1 MDRRAA
7 LQMIVLAAG
16 GSAAAHWL
24 TPELE
29 ALGLEVHAGLTQTTP
44 FRSFDAGTAAL
55 VSAASERIIPADDT
69 PGALAAQVPR
79 FIDKIMADWEDP
91 QNRDRFLSGLASLD
105 RDANSR
111 HGRPFA
117 ECGPAEQDAMLTGID
132 DVVSAMPAG
141 ERAAHWFARLKSLTV
156 YGYCTSDVGMRGELG
171 AWPRP
176 RGYDGNAPYTPRRRG
191 SAGETP
197 WRS

>member
-1 MDRRAA
+1 
-7 LQMIVLAAG
+7 MIAIAAAG
-16 GSAAAHWL
+16 PVAGRWL

-29 ALGLEVHAGLTQTTP
+29 ALGLEVHAGLTQNTP

-55 VSAASERIIPADDT
+55 VSAASERIIPPDDT

-79 FIDKIMADWEDP
+79 FIDKIMSDWEEP
-91 QNRDRFLSGLASLD
+91 QGRDRFLSGLASLD
-105 RDANSR
+105 RDARSR

-117 ECGPAEQDAMLTGID
+117 DCGRADQDALLTELD
-132 DVVSAMPAG
+132 EAVSAMSG
-141 ERAAHWFARLKSLTV
+141 SERTAHWFARLKSLTV
-156 YGYCTSDVGMRGELG
+156 YGYCTSEVGMREELG
-171 AWPRP
+171 TWPRP
-176 RGYDGNAPYTPRRRG
+176 HGYNGNAPYTPRRRG